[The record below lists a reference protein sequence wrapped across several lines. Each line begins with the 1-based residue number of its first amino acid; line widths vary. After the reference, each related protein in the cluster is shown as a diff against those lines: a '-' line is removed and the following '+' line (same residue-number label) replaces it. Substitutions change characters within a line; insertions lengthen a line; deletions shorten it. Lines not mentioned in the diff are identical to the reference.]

1 MSVLPNR
8 FDPALFDPAAYSAP
22 DGGML
27 ALLQDWARHNLQAS
41 PSDASAVAPLAVAAL
56 PPPPPQAPI
65 FGDALDRLGQGIADH
80 SGLLMGI
87 GAGLARPGGSLGLGL
102 QLGAQLAQQ
111 DAQVQAQRRNI
122 LSTYQTLRS
131 QGAPHAEAMAA
142 ALNPA
147 FLRPVAAKYF
157 GTVRGHAP
165 DASTAGVPP
174 APSNVP
180 AGSAYSASRQLWR
193 TPDGTLF
200 DLQENQVR

>member
-1 MSVLPNR
+1 MSVLPYR

-22 DGGML
+22 DGGLM
-27 ALLQDWARHNLQAS
+27 AQLQDWARHNFQAS
-41 PSDASAVAPLAVAAL
+41 SPDTRAGAPAAVAPLPVAAL

-111 DAQVQAQRRNI
+111 DAQLQAQRRNI
-122 LSTYQTLRS
+122 VSTYQTLRG

-147 FLRPVAAKYF
+147 FLRPLAVKYF
-157 GTVRGHAP
+157 GTARGHAP
-165 DASTAGVPP
+165 LQ
-174 APSNVP
+174 APSAGADAPVPGTAPSALPLAPWNV
-180 AGSAYSASRQLWR
+180 
-193 TPDGTLF
+193 
-200 DLQENQVR
+200 LQDDSLR